1 VNKGCAN
8 LQIRPSTVKELQG
21 LQEGPAIPFH
31 DKSSQGTCRPAL
43 SPHRMHE
50 DTLGCLIC
58 LLDEFI
64 YGVCCLIF
72 DIKDNLKGN
81 HHHSNPLTYL
91 IVLIE
96 PEECEIGHPDGLPV
110 VWDLLTCAVDDVGDL
125 VCHHELQV
133 LLCNILITVLAEEDG
148 LTCAAN
154 SSPMN
159 RPSLILMAPIM
170 S

>member
-1 VNKGCAN
+1 
-8 LQIRPSTVKELQG
+8 
-21 LQEGPAIPFH
+21 
-31 DKSSQGTCRPAL
+31 
-43 SPHRMHE
+43 MHE
-50 DTLGCLIC
+50 DTLGSLIC

-72 DIKDNLKGN
+72 DIKDNLAWK
-81 HHHSNPLTYL
+81 SSSLKSVTYL
-91 IVLIE
+91 VVLIK
-96 PEECEIGHPDGLPV
+96 PEESEIGHPDWLPV
-110 VWDLLTCAVDDVGDL
+110 VRDLLASAVDDVGDL

-133 LLCNILITVLAEEDG
+133 LLCNILITTLGEEDG

-159 RPSLILMAPIM
+159 RPSLILIAPIM